1 MSPKFVMVFSS
12 VLMVI
17 AAAMM
22 VGQQQWTML
31 AILLPVWLLILGFW
45 LYRQRIR

>member
-1 MSPKFVMVFSS
+1 MNPKFVMAFSS
-12 VLMVI
+12 VLMII

-31 AILLPVWLLILGFW
+31 AILLPIWLLILGIW
-45 LYRQRIR
+45 LYRQRSR